1 VDKDTLNMKIW
12 LAGYGAALLVVG
24 VLDALWLGVIAR
36 DFYRRELGELM
47 TDSVRLVP
55 AAIFY
60 FGFPAGLVTLV
71 LSPLPATLVDALWK
85 SALLGL
91 VAYGTYDMTN
101 LATIRGWSLKLSLAD
116 MAWGTFIAAA
126 AGGAAWS
133 AMRWIAA
140 R

>member
-1 VDKDTLNMKIW
+1 MKLW
-12 LAGYGAALLVVG
+12 LTGYGAALLVVG
-24 VLDALWLGVIAR
+24 LLDALWLGWLAR

-47 TDSVRLVP
+47 ANPVRVVP

-71 LSPLPATLVDALWK
+71 LTPLPATLVDALWK
-85 SALLGL
+85 CALLGL

-101 LATIRGWSLKLSLAD
+101 LATVRGWSLKLSLVD

-126 AGGAAWS
+126 AGAAAFS